1 MISNAPLEYAV
12 SVMSNFWCSFHCAF
26 FARRNCGRPLLI
38 LPHVTISCARPP
50 EADVLKHGGAV
61 VKRTEHHCAA
71 VINLDIV
78 LRLRLLV
85 IW

>member
-1 MISNAPLEYAV
+1 M
-12 SVMSNFWCSFHCAF
+12 
-26 FARRNCGRPLLI
+26 
-38 LPHVTISCARPP
+38 LPHVTISCERPP

-61 VKRTEHHCAA
+61 VKRTEQHCAA
-71 VINLDIV
+71 VISLDIV